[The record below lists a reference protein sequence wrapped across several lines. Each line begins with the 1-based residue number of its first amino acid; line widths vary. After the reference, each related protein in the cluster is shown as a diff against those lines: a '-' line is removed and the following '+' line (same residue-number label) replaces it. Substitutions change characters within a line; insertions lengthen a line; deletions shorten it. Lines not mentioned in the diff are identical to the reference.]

1 MLQIFIALNLAA
13 LIGLRVWRPE
23 PEPEPKPVCLMSPA
37 ELWDLFAG
45 LDADGSGSLDQDE
58 LGALLKALG
67 AVSFTHPLGFLL
79 LVGAAST
86 GVRACLRRGRRTL
99 TAACVAAN
107 ACAGARLAYH
117 WNALALVCS
126 VPFFLTA
133 AAVGR
138 LHGAERRSFGTVSL
152 LSILML
158 CKAAPFLYV
167 AFLFVLF
174 GGWLVERWYSRF
186 IERWDSG
193 YAWLVARWDDVEYWQ
208 TIWQSPSLPEWLTS
222 FPGVFFLE
230 GVEPCLWYVAIV
242 ALDLKVVRGFVDGG
256 AESYP
261 RVLGTG
267 PAAEALRRDLKRG
280 ALTPQQ

>member
-1 MLQIFIALNLAA
+1 
-13 LIGLRVWRPE
+13 
-23 PEPEPKPVCLMSPA
+23 MSPA
-37 ELWDLFAG
+37 ELWELFAG
-45 LDADGSGSLDQDE
+45 LDADGSGSLDGEE
-58 LGALLKALG
+58 LGALLKTIG
-67 AVSFTHPLGFLL
+67 AVAFTHPLGFLL
-79 LVGAAST
+79 LVGAASI

-99 TAACVAAN
+99 TAVCIAAN

-117 WNALALVCS
+117 WNDFSFCCI
-126 VPFFLTA
+126 PFFLTA

-167 AFLFVLF
+167 AFLFLLF

-208 TIWQSPSLPEWLTS
+208 TIWQSPSLLEWLTS
-222 FPGVFFLE
+222 FPGVFFFP
-230 GVEPCLWYVAIV
+230 GVEPCLWYAAIV
-242 ALDLKVVRGFVDGG
+242 ALDLKVVRLLAYGG
-256 AESYP
+256 AGSYP

-267 PAAEALRRDLKRG
+267 PAAEALRRDFELKRG
-280 ALTPQQ
+280 ASTPEQ